1 MDPASIV
8 GLVAACATLVKTC
21 GGVVKLLHK
30 VAKSYSDAELSILS
44 VIEECES
51 IKFAWSRLEAWTIKN
66 IHGVEDHDELLE
78 RLRKSLYNGQLVMT
92 ALEEDLIKA
101 VPKTGAFRR
110 RAWLTWNENAFQVHQ
125 TRIRGQLAAL
135 QLLLQ
140 VVSM

>member
-44 VIEECES
+44 VVDECET
-51 IKFAWSRLEAWTIKN
+51 IKFAWSSLEAWAEKN
-66 IHGVEDHDELLE
+66 IHGVEDNDQLLE
-78 RLRKSLYNGQLVMT
+78 RLQKSLYAGQLIMS
-92 ALEEDLIKA
+92 ALEADLIKA
-101 VPKTGAFRR
+101 VPKTGTFRR
-110 RAWLTWNENAFQVHQ
+110 RAWLTWNESAFQVHQ
-125 TRIRGQLAAL
+125 TRIRGQLTAL